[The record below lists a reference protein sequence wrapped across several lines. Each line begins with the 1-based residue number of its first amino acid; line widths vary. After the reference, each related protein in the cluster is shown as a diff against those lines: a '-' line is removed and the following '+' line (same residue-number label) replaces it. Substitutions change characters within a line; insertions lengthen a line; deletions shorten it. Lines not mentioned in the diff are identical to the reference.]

1 MMTNSNISGFYKM
14 TVAERVEALSNLG
27 LLTPAETKLLKSE
40 SQILSADIADN
51 MSENVIGVF
60 GLPFSIATNFLIN
73 NQDYIVP
80 MVTEEPSIV
89 AGVSGAA
96 KIIRMSGGFSAS
108 IDQSLLIGQIQL
120 LDIKDAAKIVDI
132 LEQNK
137 QMLITIA
144 NLSQPNLKKRGG
156 GVRDIEI
163 HILKQKSEQVIVLH
177 ILVDTRDAMGA
188 NLVNTVCEYLADD
201 VVNLTGCKVGLKI
214 LSNLTDRSLV
224 DVQVKIPPKY
234 LAKDDYNGL
243 QVRDSIVNATEFADA
258 DPYRA
263 ATHNKGIMNGI
274 DAVAIATGNDW
285 RSIESAAHAYACH
298 DGRYRSLTEWL
309 VDTDGNLVGK
319 LKIPIKVGIVG
330 GSLMANP
337 AAQIGLKIANAS
349 SANELA
355 IIIASVGLAQNLA
368 ALRALTTHGIQKG
381 HMKLHARSV
390 ATSIDVPEK
399 YFTEVVNDMISS
411 GEIKA
416 WKAQEILASK
426 KLTETGFMNNKDKS
440 KHLGVGVSAGKIILL
455 GEHAVVYN
463 EYAIALP
470 IEEAVYVEVQEIDED
485 CHFVINGSSIN
496 ISDPCSI
503 EYAHMVLMVEKIC
516 NLLNI
521 DRVNF
526 KINIVS
532 RIPLS
537 MGLGASASYAV
548 AITRGLIDLYKLP
561 STNKQIND
569 IAFEC
574 EKISHGNP
582 SGIDN
587 TVASYAQ
594 PILYNKKEGI
604 KNLNF
609 EDIKSLPILIA
620 LSNKSSRTIDIVN
633 EVYLRYENNKILYKD
648 IFKQLG
654 KLSKKGLNAIQNHDY
669 EQLGILMNVAHGL
682 LNAIGVS
689 NAELEEMIDLA
700 RSEGALGAKITG
712 SGGGGSIIIL
722 CPGKEKE
729 MAKIFELAGYKIIP
743 MHAPHLSG
751 INK

>member
-1 MMTNSNISGFYKM
+1 
-14 TVAERVEALSNLG
+14 
-27 LLTPAETKLLKSE
+27 
-40 SQILSADIADN
+40 
-51 MSENVIGVF
+51 
-60 GLPFSIATNFLIN
+60 
-73 NQDYIVP
+73 
-80 MVTEEPSIV
+80 
-89 AGVSGAA
+89 
-96 KIIRMSGGFSAS
+96 
-108 IDQSLLIGQIQL
+108 
-120 LDIKDAAKIVDI
+120 
-132 LEQNK
+132 
-137 QMLITIA
+137 
-144 NLSQPNLKKRGG
+144 
-156 GVRDIEI
+156 
-163 HILKQKSEQVIVLH
+163 
-177 ILVDTRDAMGA
+177 
-188 NLVNTVCEYLADD
+188 
-201 VVNLTGCKVGLKI
+201 
-214 LSNLTDRSLV
+214 
-224 DVQVKIPPKY
+224 
-234 LAKDDYNGL
+234 
-243 QVRDSIVNATEFADA
+243 
-258 DPYRA
+258 
-263 ATHNKGIMNGI
+263 
-274 DAVAIATGNDW
+274 
-285 RSIESAAHAYACH
+285 
-298 DGRYRSLTEWL
+298 
-309 VDTDGNLVGK
+309 
-319 LKIPIKVGIVG
+319 
-330 GSLMANP
+330 
-337 AAQIGLKIANAS
+337 
-349 SANELA
+349 
-355 IIIASVGLAQNLA
+355 
-368 ALRALTTHGIQKG
+368 
-381 HMKLHARSV
+381 MKLHARSV

-426 KLTETGFMNNKDKS
+426 KLTETGFMNNKDNS

-496 ISDPCSI
+496 ISDPSSI
-503 EYAHMVLMVEKIC
+503 EYAHMILMVEKIC

-526 KINIVS
+526 RINIVS

-548 AITRGLIDLYKLP
+548 AITRGLIDLYKFP

-604 KNLNF
+604 KKLNC

-620 LSNKSSRTIDIVN
+620 LSKKSSRTIDIVN

-729 MAKIFELAGYKIIP
+729 MAKIFEFAGYKIIP
-743 MHAPHLSG
+743 MHAPHLSD
-751 INK
+751 ISK